1 MSLFNNVAANLK
13 ENLKEATTIASG
25 IKGAVSGISSAVS
38 GVKGAVSGIA
48 DSAMELVGDSSFGS
62 ALVQGAQGV
71 AMQAASG
78 LVNKY
83 IPASA
88 QKIINTGIGAGKA
101 ILSGDWNQA
110 GMELLS
116 SGLIGQ
122 LFPGMR
128 GVSAQFAYW
137 GVPTPL
143 FGGISPTE
151 AKRIYDEIK
160 GENLAKKNLWLLEV
174 TSALSGGN
182 LNIPSRFN
190 MFATSIEYTP
200 FTVNGD
206 KVTVGASNVDLVNS
220 CGPVEMN
227 ISTLDDQDGSLK
239 RWFAMHHSAAAASD
253 GTVGEPGKYA
263 IRIKIVHSFIEENDM
278 AYADVGLFRTE
289 SLSHSLSRRED
300 DLQELQMTFSQLDTF
315 MRA

>member
-13 ENLKEATTIASG
+13 ENLKDVTSIASG
-25 IKGAVSGISSAVS
+25 IKGAVSGI
-38 GVKGAVSGIA
+38 A
-48 DSAMELVGDSSFGS
+48 DSAMDFVGDSAFGS

-83 IPASA
+83 VPASA

-101 ILSGDWNQA
+101 ILSGDWDQA

-116 SGLIGQ
+116 SGLVGQ

-128 GVSAQFAYW
+128 GLAAQLAYW

-151 AKRIYDEIK
+151 AKRIYDEIR
-160 GENLAKKNLWLLEV
+160 GEKLAKKNLWLLEV
-174 TSALSGGN
+174 TSALSGGG

-190 MFATSIEYTP
+190 MFATSVEYTP

-206 KVTVGASNVDLVNS
+206 KVTVGASNVDLVGS

-239 RWFAMHHSAAAASD
+239 RWFALHHSAATASD
-253 GTVGEPGKYA
+253 GTIGEPGKYA
-263 IRIKIVHSFIEENDM
+263 IRIKIVHSFIEENDS
-278 AYADVGLFRTE
+278 AYTDIGLFRTE

-315 MRA
+315 MRAR